1 MAIAWEHTE
10 PMKGSDGN
18 HMKSWIT
25 MVFQKR
31 QTSFGFVLQ
40 IGDVVERSKQH
51 LLEDVFLMKC
61 TSEKKDKTF
70 HDEFHKGKSQRFN
83 L

>member
-1 MAIAWEHTE
+1 
-10 PMKGSDGN
+10 
-18 HMKSWIT
+18 

-31 QTSFGFVLQ
+31 ETFFGFVLK

-51 LLEDVFLMKC
+51 LLEDVFLMKY
-61 TSEKKDKTF
+61 TSEKKTRHFMTSSTKGNLRDSTF
-70 HDEFHKGKSQRFN
+70 KKKHLRDFGVFVYNEPIW